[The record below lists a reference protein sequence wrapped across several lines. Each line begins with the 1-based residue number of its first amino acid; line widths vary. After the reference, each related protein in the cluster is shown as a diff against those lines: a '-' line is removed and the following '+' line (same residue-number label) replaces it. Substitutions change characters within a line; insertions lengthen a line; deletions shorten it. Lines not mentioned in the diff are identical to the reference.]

1 MADSDMNYVF
11 SPFEGK
17 LNTGDP
23 QVIKF
28 YLQAKKEI
36 DKESYKLYISVL
48 NAKDIIDHFLNLAK
62 TYASHPR

>member
-28 YLQAKKEI
+28 YRQAKKEI
-36 DKESYKLYISVL
+36 DKESNKLDIPVS
-48 NAKDIIDHFLNLAK
+48 NAKDIVDHFLI
-62 TYASHPR
+62 